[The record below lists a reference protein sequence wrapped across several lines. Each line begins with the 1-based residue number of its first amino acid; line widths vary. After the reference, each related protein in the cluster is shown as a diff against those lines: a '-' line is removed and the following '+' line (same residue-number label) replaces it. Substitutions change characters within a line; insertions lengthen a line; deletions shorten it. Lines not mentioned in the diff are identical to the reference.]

1 MITVPFPIKL
11 HDLYLKIQ
19 GKKSVTFPLTYSWH
33 VLYNEHKIDKGQGNV
48 CMYVCVGGP
57 MYYSLAKSH
66 YKSTSCKLNQYT
78 GFSLKLCL
86 S

>member
-1 MITVPFPIKL
+1 MKW

-48 CMYVCVGGP
+48 CMYVCVCVGGVHVLLISQIALQIYI
-57 MYYSLAKSH
+57 M
-66 YKSTSCKLNQYT
+66 
-78 GFSLKLCL
+78 
-86 S
+86 